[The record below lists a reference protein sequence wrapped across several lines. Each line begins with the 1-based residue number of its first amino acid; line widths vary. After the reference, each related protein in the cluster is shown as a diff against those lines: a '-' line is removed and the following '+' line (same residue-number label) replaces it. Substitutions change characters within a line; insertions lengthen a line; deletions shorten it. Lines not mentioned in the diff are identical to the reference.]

1 MHDRIM
7 YADEIITR
15 SSQIQFI
22 DENKAT
28 QTRIVSSKHV
38 GDKKCKSNPFDVEN
52 VTVIQSNR

>member
-38 GDKKCKSNPFDVEN
+38 GDKKYKSNPFDVEN